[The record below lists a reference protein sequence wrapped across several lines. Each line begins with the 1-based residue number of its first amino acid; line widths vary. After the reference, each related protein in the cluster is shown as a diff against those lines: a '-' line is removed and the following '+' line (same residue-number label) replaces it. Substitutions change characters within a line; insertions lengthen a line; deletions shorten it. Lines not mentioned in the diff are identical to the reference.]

1 MRVLLYDEAKT
12 SLLCYPAGKAN
23 TTFSIP
29 ETVTVVGT
37 YAFVGSSSLTEI
49 SIRNGVVSIE
59 SPRTIV
65 NVSARVDLGQWEI
78 VTPGFTVVGDQ
89 KKLLIR
95 AVGPKLVDLG
105 VPSPMQNPTMSIY
118 KSQGDGNPP
127 DLVVTIDD

>member
-1 MRVLLYDEAKT
+1 MQEVWVLHYDEAKT

-29 ETVTVVGT
+29 ETVTDVGT

-49 SIRNGVVSIE
+49 SIRNGVISIE

-65 NVSARVDLGQWEI
+65 DLSAWVASGQWEI

-89 KKLLIR
+89 KELLFR
-95 AVGPKLVDLG
+95 AVWAVLPARTCRASASVDRAL
-105 VPSPMQNPTMSIY
+105 M
-118 KSQGDGNPP
+118 
-127 DLVVTIDD
+127 